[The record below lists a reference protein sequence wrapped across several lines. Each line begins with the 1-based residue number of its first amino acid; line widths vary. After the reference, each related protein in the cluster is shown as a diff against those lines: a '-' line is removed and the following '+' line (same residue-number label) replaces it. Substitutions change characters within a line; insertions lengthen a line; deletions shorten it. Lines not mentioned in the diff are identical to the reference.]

1 MVNKRIRF
9 NKLDNW
15 QNGFLVLFSMIFMIT
30 RNLEIFGETNNEW
43 NKMLGIFSIIGLL
56 IFFARMTLG
65 KYYVGWNKAGI
76 SIRIKSYLG
85 KSFSFKDVKS
95 INLENAML
103 TVVKENGRKIQL
115 DVNGIEKDDVDKL
128 LEILVVHTSL
138 RRM

>member
-43 NKMLGIFSIIGLL
+43 NKMLGIFSIIGML
-56 IFFARMTLG
+56 ILFARMTLG

-128 LEILVVHTSL
+128 LEILVVHTSP

>member
-76 SIRIKSYLG
+76 TIRIKSYLG

-128 LEILVVHTSL
+128 LEILVVHTSP